1 MSAGGGTPPE
11 IFRGPTFLRALRH
24 RNYRLFFAGQSLS
37 LLGTWVTRLATSWL
51 VWRLTGS
58 AALLGV
64 VGFVGQVPNL
74 LLSPFAGVWID
85 RLHRYRVLQA
95 TQVLAMLQSF
105 ALAAL
110 TLAGVI
116 QVWHIVVLQALQ
128 GCINAFDMPARQ
140 AFLIEMIEDRA
151 DLSNAIALNSSMVN
165 SARLVGPSIAG
176 VIIAWVG
183 EGWCFLADGVSYLA
197 VIASLAAMRVVA
209 QPGPATGKRV
219 LQDLADGL
227 RYAFGFPPIRAA
239 LLIMALVSLMGMPYT
254 VLLPVIAERT
264 LHGGP
269 HTLGFLMGAS
279 GMGALCGALWL
290 ASRTTVVGIEG
301 MIPRASAVFG
311 LGLTAFGASRWTPLS
326 LFLLVVVGA
335 GFMIQMA
342 SCNTLIQTLVREE
355 MRGRVMALYGVAFMG
370 MVPLG
375 SLLSGTVASRI
386 GAPITVAGGGALCIV
401 GAVAFWNALP
411 ALRGVV
417 TPIYME
423 RGFLPGGALGPED
436 PPPRSD
442 L

>member
-1 MSAGGGTPPE
+1 VGAPAGGR
-11 IFRGPTFLRALRH
+11 RGPAFLRALRH
-24 RNYRLFFAGQSLS
+24 RNYRLFFTGQSLS
-37 LLGTWVTRLATSWL
+37 LVGTWITRLATSWL

-58 AALLGV
+58 AVLLGV
-64 VGFVGQVPNL
+64 VGFVGQVPTF
-74 LLSPFAGVWID
+74 LLSPFAGVWVD
-85 RLHRYRVLQA
+85 RLDRYRVLQT

-110 TLAGVI
+110 TLTGVI

-165 SARLVGPSIAG
+165 GARLVGPSIAG

-183 EGWCFLADGVSYLA
+183 EGWCFMADGVSYLA
-197 VIASLAAMRVVA
+197 VIASLLAMRVV
-209 QPGPATGKRV
+209 PRPRTATGKNV
-219 LQDLADGL
+219 IHDLADGL

-239 LLIMALVSLMGMPYT
+239 LLLMALVSLMGMPYT

-279 GMGALCGALWL
+279 GLGALCGALWL
-290 ASRTTVVGIEG
+290 ASRTTVVGLEG

-311 LGLTAFGASRWTPLS
+311 LGLIAFGASRSLPLS
-326 LFLLVVVGA
+326 LLLLVVVGA
-335 GFMIQMA
+335 GFMVQMA
-342 SCNTLIQTLVREE
+342 SCNTVIQTLVRED

-370 MVPLG
+370 MVPFG
-375 SLLSGTVASRI
+375 SLLAGAFASTV
-386 GAPITVAGGGALCIV
+386 GAPLTVAGGGALCIA
-401 GAVAFWNALP
+401 GAAAFWSALP
-411 ALRGVV
+411 ALREVAF
-417 TPIYME
+417 PIYVE
-423 RGFLPGGALGPED
+423 RGILPGGTLGPED
-436 PPPRSD
+436 PPPRNGM
-442 L
+442 